1 MTILGQEQPVI
12 YRMDDM
18 FDPTTAQM
26 FLNAQQ
32 NYVNAMR
39 ENYMQ
44 GTQDLK
50 EFIKENRDFY
60 SPFAKDNDNYYN
72 LTLGGATRL
81 IDDLRSKGIDP
92 VRSQEGRAL
101 LQQYIYSRPYGQLA
115 NLKRSAKAGLDYL
128 EEVKKLKE
136 MNKYNKDFDDFVA
149 QSEGAPS
156 FDDYDTLASGTPF
169 NRLPYQYNDLQTDTD
184 DWFKGSEPLFKGT
197 DEHGNRIYEL
207 NMDDLKNLSQPYISG
222 YAKTPIGQY
231 RLFNIK
237 KELLKN
243 NPSLSNDQ
251 LEAASLDKLKD
262 DIAKANSKYLRRKTF
277 ETDPFRLAK
286 YQNDLEK
293 ELYNAK
299 HIGDGNGGYTNSK
312 DIFDEA
318 DEKAKT
324 DESVY
329 FKSNNSTIMYD
340 HKIDPLYGLGIKQ
353 QNYGTYEIPKKSLN
367 YTFTT
372 YRSMTQQGKYNNKKP
387 ENLNV
392 VNIIRKQAKAEGID
406 MSKIK
411 AYGSTATGEL
421 KTKII
426 TRGSGNNKKTY
437 AIRAIGTY
445 IWYQVPKNV
454 DNSRRDANDDNNA
467 PEYEVRYVK
476 GPDNEKGVFM
486 QYVEKRGAQYTRS
499 NPKTNTFK

>member
-60 SPFAKDNDNYYN
+60 SPFAKDNNNYYN

-128 EEVKKLKE
+128 EEVKRLKE

-197 DEHGNRIYEL
+197 DEHGNRMYEL

-243 NPSLSNDQ
+243 NPGLSNDQ

-299 HIGDGNGGYTNSK
+299 HSGDGNGGYTNSR

-318 DEKAKT
+318 DAKANS

-329 FKSNNSTIMYD
+329 FKSNNSTNMYE
-340 HKIDPLYGLGIKQ
+340 HKIDPLYGLGIKP

-372 YRSMTQQGKYNNKKP
+372 YRSMTQQGRYNNKKP

-421 KTKII
+421 KTKKI
-426 TRGSGNNKKTY
+426 TRGSGKNKKTY
-437 AIRAIGTY
+437 VIRAIGTH